1 MTDKEPIKVI
11 IVEDNDEFRTRFASM
26 VEASPEC
33 QLIGA
38 ARTAA
43 EGMGLV
49 QNGGYDVLLCDI
61 GLPDFSG
68 IEVMRASDAKNP
80 DADIMVISL
89 FGDEEKVIDSLAAG
103 AKGYI
108 LKDDLPEDFIPTIK
122 DLRAGNS
129 PVSPK
134 IARGLLKR
142 FDLIAKNNKEPSPLS
157 EKETMILKMIASGMP
172 LKKVATEL
180 DVSVFT
186 INWYTKAIY
195 RKLGVNS
202 KMQAASV
209 ANEKGWLQQR

>member
-1 MTDKEPIKVI
+1 MSDLSPIKVI
-11 IVEDNDEFRTRFASM
+11 IVEDNDDFRNRFETLVKS
-26 VEASPEC
+26 SPEC
-33 QLIGA
+33 EFVGS

-43 EGMGLV
+43 EGVNLV
-49 QNGGYDVLLCDI
+49 EAGGYDVLLCDI

-68 IEVMRASDAKNP
+68 IEVMRSSAANHPNS
-80 DADIMVISL
+80 DIMVISL

-129 PVSPK
+129 PISPK

-142 FDLIAKNNKEPSPLS
+142 FDLIAERNKEPSPLT

-186 INWYTKAIY
+186 INWYTKSIY
-195 RKLGVNS
+195 KKLGVNS
-202 KMQAASV
+202 KMQATSIAG
-209 ANEKGWLQQR
+209 EKGWLQ